1 MIFCY
6 MEKDL
11 DDQSNIF
18 IGLSALLIPCALEGG
33 PIKTIKTFG
42 NQPPMRERSADN
54 KTGLLLPNF
63 RRGEDFKLTLLTTRN
78 RISFTKSAV
87 YTTCDALNVSLGTQP
102 PCAACSKASQEPSRP
117 LAFMITSKP
126 FDGTAWN
133 PAGACLRSV

>member
-18 IGLSALLIPCALEGG
+18 IGLSALLIPYALEGG

-42 NQPPMRERSADN
+42 NQPPMRERSADD

-63 RRGEDFKLTLLTTRN
+63 RRGTDFKLTLLTTRN
-78 RISFTKSAV
+78 RNLF
-87 YTTCDALNVSLGTQP
+87 Y
-102 PCAACSKASQEPSRP
+102 
-117 LAFMITSKP
+117 
-126 FDGTAWN
+126 
-133 PAGACLRSV
+133 